1 MARSP
6 FHPKA
11 LVEDRR
17 SVGAGTRVWA
27 FAHVMRGARVGRDC
41 NLCDGC
47 FIETGSVVGDRVTVK
62 NGVSIWEK
70 VHVGDDVFIGPNA
83 VFTNDLRPVSRRRDD
98 LRPTF
103 VGQGACIGANATI
116 LCGLTVGRYAFVG
129 AGSVVTRPVPDHAL
143 VYGNPA
149 RRRGW
154 LCRCRKSLVFRA
166 GSARCACGLRYRL
179 AAGRVREAAR

>member
-1 MARSP
+1 MKAA

-11 LVEDRR
+11 LVEDAR
-17 SVGAGTRVWA
+17 SIGSGTRVWA
-27 FAHVMRGARVGRDC
+27 FAHVMKGARVGRDC

-70 VHVGDDVFIGPNA
+70 VHIGDDVFIGPNA

-103 VGQGACIGANATI
+103 VGQGSCIGANATV
-116 LCGLTVGRYAFVG
+116 LCGLTIGRYAFVG
-129 AGSVVTRPVPDHAL
+129 AGSVVTRDVPDHAL

-149 RRRGW
+149 RAHGW
-154 LCRCRKSLVFRA
+154 LCRCRRTLEFRA
-166 GSARCACGLRYRL
+166 GACRCVCGARYKLSAR
-179 AAGRVREAAR
+179 RVREVSK